1 MASNNNE
8 RESMTRKHFRA
19 IAATLKDYMGNED
32 HIWIC
37 RDLAREFA
45 ALAPNFDKAKFM
57 KACGYGVREDNN
69 GYYQLDSETSSYL
82 TQL

>member
-45 ALAPNFDKAKFM
+45 ELAPNFDKAKFM
-57 KACGYGVREDNN
+57 EACGYDVREDND
-69 GYYQLDSETSSYL
+69 GYYQLNNNNDAWLL
-82 TQL
+82 TL